1 MVILQVYVNISL
13 KLPGTGKILPCDT
26 RTRVL
31 GCGLPNVT
39 NSPLRFGSSG
49 RSILT
54 SHTSFESS
62 WPSDF
67 DYLSFGSIP

>member
-1 MVILQVYVNISL
+1 MLRTIQYKVTYFMVILQVYVNISL

-39 NSPLRFGSSG
+39 VKV
-49 RSILT
+49 
-54 SHTSFESS
+54 
-62 WPSDF
+62 W
-67 DYLSFGSIP
+67 